1 MPSHKDFKRLVRAR
15 MKKTG
20 ESYTAARAN
29 FVSTAVSRPANP
41 PRPAPPAPVDFAK
54 LAGMSDEAIKAKT
67 GCPWARWV
75 TSLDA
80 HHAHTW
86 THREI
91 ADFVHTKYKVPAWW
105 TQTVTVGYERI
116 KGLRAIGQRRD
127 GSYEVTKSRTF
138 AAPVSRVYRA
148 FRDARVRGQWLPD
161 VALTVRTA
169 TRDKSM
175 RITWPD
181 GTSVEAMFYRK
192 GAGKSQLAITHRR
205 LKAQTAAVEL
215 KTYWTE
221 RLDALGGVL
230 TPSQQ
235 LTGGKRVP

>member
-1 MPSHKDFKRLVRAR
+1 MPSQKDFKRLVRAR

-20 ESYTAARAN
+20 ESYTAARAH
-29 FVSTAVSRPANP
+29 FVSTAGSRPVERAAKP
-41 PRPAPPAPVDFAK
+41 VEPAPVDYAK
-54 LAGMSDEAIKAKT
+54 LAGMSDAAIKEKT
-67 GCPWARWV
+67 GCTWARWV
-75 TSLDA
+75 AALDY
-80 HHAHTW
+80 HKAHTW

-91 ADFVHTKYKVPAWW
+91 ADFVHTKYKVGDWW

-127 GSYEVTKSRTF
+127 GSYEATKSRTF

-148 FRDARVRGQWLPD
+148 FKDARVRGRWLPD

-192 GAGKSQLAITHRR
+192 GAGRSQLAIAHTR
-205 LKAQTAAVEL
+205 LKAQAAATEL

-221 RLDALGGVL
+221 RLNALDGVL
-230 TPSQQ
+230 QQ
-235 LTGGKRVP
+235 

>member
-1 MPSHKDFKRLVRAR
+1 

-20 ESYTAARAN
+20 ESYTAARAH
-29 FVSTAVSRPANP
+29 FASPPGSRRVDPPAKP
-41 PRPAPPAPVDFAK
+41 AAPAPIDFAK

-67 GCPWARWV
+67 GCPWSRWV
-75 TSLDA
+75 AALDYHKA
-80 HHAHTW
+80 YTW

-91 ADFVHTKYKVPAWW
+91 ADFVHTKYKVPDWW

-127 GSYEVTKSRTF
+127 GSYEATKSKTF
-138 AAPVSRVYRA
+138 AAPVSRLYRA
-148 FRDARVRGQWLPD
+148 FKDARLRGRWLPD

-181 GTSVEAMFYRK
+181 GTSVEALFYRK
-192 GAGKSQLAITHRR
+192 GAGKSQIAVAHVR
-205 LKAQTAAVEL
+205 LKAQADAARL

-221 RLDALGGVL
+221 RLAALADVL
-230 TPSQQ
+230 QQ
-235 LTGGKRVP
+235 